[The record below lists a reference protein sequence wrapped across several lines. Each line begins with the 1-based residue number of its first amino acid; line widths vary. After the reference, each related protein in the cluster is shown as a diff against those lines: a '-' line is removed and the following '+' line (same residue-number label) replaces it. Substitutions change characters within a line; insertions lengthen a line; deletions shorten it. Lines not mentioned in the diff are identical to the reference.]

1 MSVEELEKL
10 VVRHFTQDK
19 WSCGEAV
26 LLAMAEYWG
35 MDNPLVPRIA
45 TPFRGGLCGTQQVCG
60 AVTGGLMAIG
70 IRLGRNAGSEDSAL
84 CVETGKA
91 YMAAVR
97 EAYGDLSCRGITD
110 CDFNDDAAHERFR
123 NTRRGE
129 VCVPLVAFCCRWL
142 AENVK

>member
-10 VVRHFTQDK
+10 AVQHFTADK
-19 WSCGEAV
+19 FSCGEAV

-35 MDNPLVPRIA
+35 VESSLIPRIA

-70 IRLGRNAGSEDSAL
+70 IRLGRDCGSEDSAL
-84 CVETGKA
+84 CVERGKA
-91 YMAAVR
+91 YMAAVQ
-97 EAYGDLSCRGITD
+97 EAYGTLSCRDITD
-110 CDFNDDAAHERFR
+110 CDFRDSASHERFR
-123 NTRRGE
+123 ETRRGE

-142 AENVK
+142 AEHC